1 MPVSSR
7 EVLTDRIHKIENL
20 RVSAASDDVYDD
32 ERYQEALSQTVD
44 VLAEQEIDS
53 SEDWRQA
60 GICHLHLMAAT
71 IQQSRAKHTLQSDED
86 IIEAVDDAKTHLEKA
101 LPIGERLTEKGY
113 LQSVDNTPFIW
124 SAELNRG
131 IGRILMRHPQSETKD
146 FETAEK
152 HFRQAQEAG
161 LEVYQN
167 EIDSGELCG
176 AGLMVSATARVEA
189 LMARKKTV
197 ESSGKNWDKKEH
209 YLEILKAGAELE
221 IAEKYFEYVNADRR
235 NETLR
240 RIYQEL

>member
-20 RVSAASDDVYDD
+20 RVSAASDGIYDD
-32 ERYQEALSQTVD
+32 ERYQEALSQTVG
-44 VLAEQEIDS
+44 VLAEQEVDS

-71 IQQSRAKHTLQSDED
+71 IQQSRAKHTLQLEKKKT
-86 IIEAVDDAKTHLEKA
+86 EAIDNAKAHLEKA

-113 LQSVDNTPFIW
+113 LQTVDNTPFIW

-146 FETAEK
+146 FEIAEK
-152 HFRQAQEAG
+152 HFRQAQGAG
-161 LEVYQN
+161 LEVYQIETN
-167 EIDSGELCG
+167 SGKLCG
-176 AGLMVSATARVEA
+176 AGLVVSATARVEA
-189 LMARKKTV
+189 LMARRKV
-197 ESSGKNWDKKEH
+197 IESSRKVWDKKEH

-221 IAEKYFEYVNADRR
+221 IAENYFEYVNVDRR
-235 NETLR
+235 DETLR